1 MSPDAIADRYRRSII
16 IDALNVSNWRSG
28 DVFADLH
35 AGGLTAFSATV
46 ATWEGF
52 AETADAVAA
61 WYQRFRAR
69 APQIRPVRSV
79 ADIHAAKAEGRVGV
93 ILSFQNASPIENDLR
108 RLELFADLGVRII
121 QVTYHEQNLLGAG
134 CYEAHDAGL
143 TNFGRDAVREMN
155 RLGILADLSHVGPR
169 TTLDVIE
176 RSERPTAITHANCR
190 GYYDVPRNKT
200 DQAVRACAARGGV
213 IGATAITSFLR
224 SGEASTLTDL
234 VEAIDDLVER
244 VGSPT
249 RLSATAAE

>member
-93 ILSFQNASPIENDLR
+93 ILSFQNAKIGR
-108 RLELFADLGVRII
+108 
-121 QVTYHEQNLLGAG
+121 
-134 CYEAHDAGL
+134 AH
-143 TNFGRDAVREMN
+143 V
-155 RLGILADLSHVGPR
+155 
-169 TTLDVIE
+169 
-176 RSERPTAITHANCR
+176 
-190 GYYDVPRNKT
+190 
-200 DQAVRACAARGGV
+200 
-213 IGATAITSFLR
+213 
-224 SGEASTLTDL
+224 
-234 VEAIDDLVER
+234 
-244 VGSPT
+244 
-249 RLSATAAE
+249 